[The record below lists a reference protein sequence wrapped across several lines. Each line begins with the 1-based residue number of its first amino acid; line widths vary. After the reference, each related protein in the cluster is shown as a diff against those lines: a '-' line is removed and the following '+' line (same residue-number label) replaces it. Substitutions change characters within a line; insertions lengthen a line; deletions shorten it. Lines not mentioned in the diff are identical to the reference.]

1 MSGKWGLLHECVH
14 SNKRKYCGKDMDSL
28 SDDDM
33 ALIAD
38 HCLNRLTQACLVKAL
53 MEGRARGDPGHLDL
67 DSISTVQ
74 LDKNIKLAETY
85 LEEEKR
91 QLRTSE
97 LLTAAQDIRTLRT
110 MLKAK
115 AYGEVERVLMKLDG
129 ERVTP
134 ICLEEIHHAHREVEY
149 HIISEELRD
158 ALKSGGPSGP
168 IGAMEVDDI
177 DLTMLNRAIP
187 HAMDVEFVSENLQRL
202 LMSAVLVKRL
212 RTALKQNRWKIV
224 SQLVKFTE
232 RKDFDLDKAVIEEV
246 ERARLEVVSRATLAE
261 LNIALANKNAA
272 AVRTYLEH
280 AKNSPL
286 KESEVAQKTMDRA
299 QIFLDKL
306 AECKTEL
313 ERIAEDDNVAYN
325 MPQFLQ
331 EVLDE
336 ADFVGYNSP
345 EVQKAIH
352 LQDEIRELTKQ
363 ARKAIASKN
372 KVEMQEAV
380 RKLTERNVH
389 IPEVAA
395 LKELLN
401 MSEEVLL
408 QKQLI
413 DAVKS
418 DDEARIASITC
429 RMKAI
434 YFMQHGY
441 GDFALTNFPRLKTPH
456 QFISHELVHERKMDE
471 FHRWEEVQHELEAKR
486 EAMLKFSSERLHTS
500 LTHLP
505 SNIPRAAAVRVV
517 FCNHISQ
524 THNEQYTVLTHS
536 YHCALYENIVFVLLT
551 HQYCTSLECYE
562 ILNALSNTGTFL

>member
-1 MSGKWGLLHECVH
+1 M
-14 SNKRKYCGKDMDSL
+14 
-28 SDDDM
+28 
-33 ALIAD
+33 
-38 HCLNRLTQACLVKAL
+38 
-53 MEGRARGDPGHLDL
+53 
-67 DSISTVQ
+67 
-74 LDKNIKLAETY
+74 
-85 LEEEKR
+85 
-91 QLRTSE
+91 
-97 LLTAAQDIRTLRT
+97 
-110 MLKAK
+110 
-115 AYGEVERVLMKLDG
+115 
-129 ERVTP
+129 
-134 ICLEEIHHAHREVEY
+134 
-149 HIISEELRD
+149 
-158 ALKSGGPSGP
+158 
-168 IGAMEVDDI
+168 
-177 DLTMLNRAIP
+177 
-187 HAMDVEFVSENLQRL
+187 
-202 LMSAVLVKRL
+202 
-212 RTALKQNRWKIV
+212 
-224 SQLVKFTE
+224 
-232 RKDFDLDKAVIEEV
+232 
-246 ERARLEVVSRATLAE
+246 
-261 LNIALANKNAA
+261 
-272 AVRTYLEH
+272 
-280 AKNSPL
+280 
-286 KESEVAQKTMDRA
+286 
-299 QIFLDKL
+299 
-306 AECKTEL
+306 
-313 ERIAEDDNVAYN
+313 AYN

-352 LQDEIRELTKQ
+352 LQDEIRALTNQ

-372 KVEMQEAV
+372 KAEMQEAV

-505 SNIPRAAAVRVV
+505 SNIPRAAAVHSFDV
-517 FCNHISQ
+517 FTKYISDVP
-524 THNEQYTVLTHS
+524 TADVEEELAHVLWIGVQNPTLRDEYFIQVIKQMTANPVTQS
-536 YHCALYENIVFVLLT
+536 IIRSWKLFDLLLLT
-551 HQYCTSLECYE
+551 FPPTEDFENFLEAFIRRRSDADSRLKKLHLILYVGRQHHLQTSETS
-562 ILNALSNTGTFL
+562 ILKVIQHYKKE